1 MRKITILL
9 GVVALSAL
17 IQAVFPSVS
26 IGLVNLISGSEQTL
40 AIGDTAPL
48 LPKAADKDKPGFPH
62 VNYDDAAS
70 ALRTDASS
78 ANTGSIAGAS
88 ADFDSDGVEDL
99 VTVDAGGSITFLKGN
114 ADTIYP
120 NSPEAKQRRAEV
132 GEATAF
138 ISARPDQSVP
148 VSPDFF
154 SAGDFNADGK
164 SDVLAAARGTN
175 IIYFSAGDG
184 SGRFLPPRTIAV
196 DGQIT
201 ALETGE
207 IGRPDQQTDIAVAY
221 VNKGKS
227 FVAIYEHPES
237 AFARKPEIFALPSA
251 ARSLAIGNLDKDPY
265 GDVAAASGSALT
277 LIHGRGQVYPLD
289 LKADLDIQ
297 RPAAFVQSRHMPLS
311 IVDLVIGRFGKE
323 RGESIAVLSSD
334 GRIDLLEPLR
344 SEVAAITNEL
354 TSEEMRGLA
363 ASGMKPVGT
372 SSGNYGM
379 IKNDLPKTEA
389 EADARGQLMAD
400 ASAIKEDRE
409 KVFNDKFAA
418 LQKESAKLTPAER
431 AKKLSDDIQK
441 TLDTNARRKVAFEAT
456 LAPKPVPFSKFRIET
471 VAADPAI
478 AAAVSNGRP
487 NQLVKG
493 RFSDSGLDDLAIID
507 AVTNSIH
514 IVGKW
519 NSSQQMGRANTVS
532 ISAGAGSSAIVPMRL
547 NADALSDIVVLGSS
561 PIVMM
566 SLPAATFTVNSTD
579 ADSGGDCVTPNQV
592 CTLRRALFL
601 ANTNI
606 GGTNLIVFD
615 IPGSGVQTL
624 HPSSNFTDINKQT
637 TIDGTTQPGFAGSPL
652 IEISGDLMAGGHEG
666 LKIKASNSLVR
677 GLAINQIPSYY
688 DDDSGS
694 QIGGSGITV
703 LSTSSFPN
711 VGNVIIEGNFLGT
724 DPTGEI
730 KKGNDAN
737 GVHIFD
743 ADNNTIGGTTAQAR
757 NILSGNGNPDENKQ
771 GVGLAITGGN
781 NNFIYGNYIGT
792 NSLGNIKVGNSYGVF
807 FTGINNR
814 FGGDGFGEGNVVSGN
829 GGPENTF
836 GQCQGGGIYM
846 FGLILLEDG
855 SLQTDSNVL
864 KGNKIGTTANGV
876 GPLGN
881 CGVGVSSPADVNTTI
896 GSIAH
901 NGRNVISDN
910 GWDALYCGYASQSTF
925 GLSGACYIIGNN
937 IGTDITGTTAM
948 RNDQRNNS
956 CVGFCL
962 ITDTVWTTPSDL
974 AFVIVGSPGGT
985 SPSGD
990 CTGMCNLISGNNDPG
1005 GFGGGGLYRSGYGFV
1020 FAVNN
1025 YLGVNRSGTSAMPNR
1040 QGFNSYYGSY
1050 VFGAE
1055 LNDGNGGTIDG
1066 GNIASGNDQ
1075 SGISTTAIAGGGTFE
1090 IRGNLVGLSA
1100 DGNSPIGNGVG
1111 GSISCGI
1118 CARSFGGTSTAIG
1131 GSGNLQRNYIAAETS
1146 DPFYNGTRGTGLS
1159 ILTSAGA
1166 LSTVFNNWIGLNK
1179 SGNLAPNSGNGI
1191 EVTGDGRTKIGGYSP
1206 GEMNFIFGN
1215 GRAGIVVS
1223 QFTHPQTGISPAK
1236 NVTISRNG
1244 IGINGGLGIDL
1255 VEATQSDPFP
1265 SGVTTNDCFDADDGP
1280 NGKQNFPELFEPVIN
1295 GNGTVSIPTTFRGV
1309 PARDFTIDYYQSPAA
1324 DPSTYGEGSNYIGS
1338 INVHTDGNGFAGWTF
1353 TSPDP
1358 IIPSQLTFTAT
1369 ATDLFGNTSEFSC
1382 AAGVCTTGTFQQ
1394 ALESPE
1400 VTCIEPIV
1408 VTIDSDESDPN
1419 TADGFCDVDTS
1430 NTGLQCS
1437 LRAAIQEANARNG
1450 FDVINFDIPGGGVRA
1465 IQPMTALPTITE
1477 RVMVNGTSQPGYSDS
1492 PLIEIR
1498 DGNNAGNG
1506 IAIQTNNVTI
1516 NGLAIHRFVGADI
1529 FIQGSDN
1536 VVESCFLG
1544 IFPDGMTADNTR
1556 QAISAIAISG
1566 SSSQR
1571 NRIGGAV
1578 PANGNVIGN
1587 SDAGIFLQ
1595 GGANANTVI
1604 NNKIGTNKLGTGALA
1619 NSIGIAI
1626 AASNGNTIGGILD
1639 EDTNLISGNTTAGID
1654 ITAGSNTNRIEG
1666 NMIGTDTTGNA
1677 PLKNGFAGLVILS
1690 SAANNTIGG
1699 SNDRRN
1705 IISGNAPNNGIVI
1718 GNGAG
1723 QNTISGNYIGIN
1735 KAGTAAL
1742 PNKWGV
1748 ALLDTSNAVGS
1759 SAGPPNIVSGNEL
1772 GVVLSGESAPLS
1784 SANVINNRIG
1794 TDPSGN
1800 NAIPNRQGVVLLENV
1815 TNASISQNLIS
1826 GNTEQGILTGGITV
1840 GPSNVSISDNKI
1852 GTKQNGTDPLPNRDG
1867 VILFSGTNNSTVSG
1881 NTISGNTY
1889 SGLQLGGGGVGSQL
1903 ALDLAHILGREEL
1916 TKTLPIENNMVT
1928 GNRIGTTSSGA
1939 FGLGNGKTGVFL
1951 AVDAFNNQIG
1961 GKRSAFEGNVISG
1974 NDQTPGIG
1982 IAIGTLIFGGDFD
1995 VEDHPS
2001 GNKIQGN
2008 RIGIK
2013 SSGYAAVP
2021 NNTGIKIKLGNNNL
2035 IGGDPKNCTPDNGCN
2050 IDDYANII
2058 GGNTQQGIWLEGAF
2072 AANNSIVS
2080 NYIGVAPDGTAIG
2093 NGADGIFVNQ
2103 ALNTTI
2109 LNNTIGNSGGNGI
2122 LVDGNAPAFNEIG
2135 QQPVKRELGTPLTR
2149 ISGNTIGIF
2158 KGLGFEFSVEAPNI
2172 LAGVALSNVQ
2182 NVLVGT
2188 FQPGEPKN
2196 IISGNNGPGV
2206 LIEGPNSYS
2215 NQINNAII
2223 GTDSAGTLGIGNGG
2237 DGVKIANSSNN
2248 TIGDSS
2254 GDPGLK
2260 TTIAGNGRNGVILEG
2275 LGVQFNT
2282 LNGIDIGVIKPE
2294 LASAY
2299 LRAANGQNGIAII
2312 DAPNNTIGG
2321 ANSILGNKIS
2331 GNTLSGI
2338 LISGQGSAG
2347 NFIRRNLVGQ
2357 DPVGSAFG
2365 NTVHGIHLTSGA
2377 RNNTIGGDDPDS
2389 GNTIGGNGG
2398 SGIFVEDFEP
2408 EPRTEGTQSTQNN
2421 RFAGNKIF
2429 GNVGLGI
2436 DIFPAGVNPNDGG
2449 DGDGGPNRGQNYP
2462 EIETYYI
2469 DGNGDLIVRYLVDTD
2484 PSNANYGANGI
2495 KVEFFIS
2502 DATGQGRLPI
2512 TSSQFWTI
2520 SDYNNGGFKQINLG
2534 NAAQL
2539 GFQLGDLLTAAATD
2553 ADGNTS
2559 EFVAS
2564 GFVPSPTPSS
2574 TPTPE
2579 PVISG
2584 TITYGNAIDAP
2595 AVRFVSNALVH
2606 AAGTTISMTT
2616 GTGANGEYSLSGF
2629 DSGAYTITPS
2639 KVGGQNNAITS
2650 FDAALISQH
2659 MVGPPLPQLSGNQL
2673 SVADVSG
2680 NGNISSFDAA
2690 QIAHYVVGNTPTGS
2704 SGNWKFDPTS
2714 NFYAAITSSIADE
2727 DYSALLMGEV
2737 SGNWLD
2743 GGARPAVAL
2752 DSVEAEMPQLTIDA
2766 GTEAVI
2772 PIQIRGITNKGIISY
2787 EFDLGYDP
2795 LVITPQPLPVDLTD
2809 TISRNLTAVVNDKT
2823 PGLLRVAVYGP
2834 APIDEN
2840 GILLNLRFM
2849 AVGRVGSVSQLI
2861 WERLLFNENIKPVS
2875 VNGRIALTAK
2885 R

>member
-1 MRKITILL
+1 MRKIT
-9 GVVALSAL
+9 GL
-17 IQAVFPSVS
+17 IIVIAFL
-26 IGLVNLISGSEQTL
+26 GLVKVVYPNVSFGLMEFITGIQRASL
-40 AIGDTAPL
+40 AVENAPL
-48 LPKAADKDKPGFPH
+48 LPRVADKDKPGYPH
-62 VNYDDAAS
+62 VNYDDPLLSLPA
-70 ALRTDASS
+70 DAKSVYS
-78 ANTGSIAGAS
+78 PAVAGVT
-88 ADFDSDGVEDL
+88 ADFDFDGVQDL
-99 VTVDAGGSITFLKGN
+99 VSVDTSGKITFYKGN

-120 NSPEAKQRRAEV
+120 NSPEAKLRRAES

-138 ISARPDQSVP
+138 SKAVPDRSLP
-148 VSPDFF
+148 ISPDFI

-164 SDVLAAARGTN
+164 ADILAAARGTN
-175 IIYFSAGDG
+175 IIYCAAGDG
-184 SGRFLPPRTIAV
+184 NGRFLAPSAITV

-207 IGRPDQQTDIAVAY
+207 IGRPDQQADIAVAY
-221 VNKGKS
+221 VGKGSS
-227 FVAIYEHPES
+227 FVAVYEHPEG
-237 AFARKPEIFALPSA
+237 AFARKPEKFALPTA

-265 GDVAAASGSALT
+265 GDVAAAGGSSLT
-277 LIHGRGQVYPLD
+277 LIHGRGQAYPLD
-289 LKADLDIQ
+289 LKADLDIE
-297 RPAAFVQSRHMPLS
+297 RPSAFLQSKQMPFS
-311 IVDLVIGRFGKE
+311 IVDLAIGRFGKE
-323 RGESIAVLSSD
+323 RGESIALLSSD
-334 GRIDLLEPLR
+334 GRISLLEPRR
-344 SEVAAITNEL
+344 SDVAVTTNKL
-354 TSEEMRGLA
+354 TRDEIRQTGATSMR
-363 ASGMKPVGT
+363 PVDADI
-372 SSGNYGM
+372 GNYGM

-389 EADARGQLMAD
+389 EADERGQLMAD

-487 NQLVKG
+487 NQLIKG

-507 AVTNSIH
+507 AVTNNIH

-846 FGLILLEDG
+846 FGLISLEDG

-1025 YLGVNRSGTSAMPNR
+1025 YLGVNRSGTAALPNR

-1055 LNDGNGGTIDG
+1055 LSDGNGGTVDG

-1075 SGISTTAIAGGGTFE
+1075 SGASTTHIAGGGTFE
-1090 IRGNLVGLSA
+1090 IRGNIVGLSS
-1100 DGNSPIGNGVG
+1100 DGNTSIGNGVG
-1111 GSISCGI
+1111 GTVSCGV
-1118 CARSFGGTSTAIG
+1118 CSRSFGGTSAAIG
-1131 GSGNLQRNYIAAETS
+1131 GTGNLQRNYIAAETS
-1146 DPFYNGTRGTGLS
+1146 DPYYNGTRGTGLS
-1159 ILTSAGA
+1159 ISTFAGA
-1166 LSTVFNNWIGLNK
+1166 SVTVFNNFIGLNK
-1179 SGNLAPNSGNGI
+1179 SGNLAGNSGHGI
-1191 EVTGDGRTKIGGYSP
+1191 EASGDGRTTIGGYNP
-1206 GEMNFIFGN
+1206 GEMNFIIGN
-1215 GRAGIVVS
+1215 GRGGVVVS
-1223 QFTHPQTGISPAK
+1223 QFTHPQTGISPAR
-1236 NVTISRNG
+1236 NVTISKNA
-1244 IGINGGLGIDL
+1244 IAINGGLGIDL
-1255 VEATQSDPFP
+1255 VNATLSDPYP
-1265 SGVTTNDCFDADDGP
+1265 SGVTTNDCFDVDDGA
-1280 NGKQNFPELFEPVIN
+1280 NGYQNFPELFEAVIN
-1295 GNGTVSIPTTFRGV
+1295 GNGTVSIPTTLRSV
-1309 PARDFTIDYYQSPAA
+1309 PASQFTIDYYQSPAA

-1338 INVHTDGNGFAGWTF
+1338 VNVQTDGNGFAGFTF
-1353 TSPDP
+1353 VSANPV
-1358 IIPSQLTFTAT
+1358 IPTQLAFTAT

-1450 FDVINFDIPGGGVRA
+1450 FDVINFDIPGGGVRT

-1477 RVMVNGTSQPGYSDS
+1477 RVMVNGTSQPGYLDS

-1498 DGNNAGNG
+1498 DGNNSGNG

-1529 FIQGSDN
+1529 LIQGSDN

-1578 PANGNVIGN
+1578 SENGNVIGN
-1587 SDAGIFLQ
+1587 SEAGIFLQ

-1604 NNKIGTNKLGTGALA
+1604 NNKIGTNKIGTGSLP
-1619 NSIGIAI
+1619 NGIGIAI

-1759 SAGPPNIVSGNEL
+1759 STGPPNIVSGNEL

-1916 TKTLPIENNMVT
+1916 TKTLPIENNTVT
-1928 GNRIGTTSSGA
+1928 GNRIGTTSSGS

-1995 VEDHPS
+1995 VEDHPT

-2013 SSGYAAVP
+2013 SSGYAAVS
-2021 NNTGIKIKLGNNNL
+2021 NNIGIKIKLGNNNL
-2035 IGGDPKNCTPDNGCN
+2035 IGGDTKNCIPDNGCE

-2109 LNNTIGNSGGNGI
+2109 LNNTIGNSGANGI

-2158 KGLGFEFSVEAPNI
+2158 KGLGFEFPVEAPNV

-2237 DGVKIANSSNN
+2237 DGVKIVNSSNN
-2248 TIGDSS
+2248 IIGQGSGGITIG
-2254 GDPGLK
+2254 GNV
-2260 TTIAGNGRNGVILEG
+2260 GNGVMLEG
-2275 LGVQFNT
+2275 LGVQYNS
-2282 LNGIDIGVIKPE
+2282 LLSADIGVINHIG
-2294 LASAY
+2294 AAY
-2299 LRAANGQNGIAII
+2299 LRVANGQNGVAII
-2312 DAPNNTIGG
+2312 NAPNNTIGG
-2321 ANSILGNKIS
+2321 ANLTLGNKIS
-2331 GNTLSGI
+2331 GNTRSGI
-2338 LISGQGSAG
+2338 FVSGQGSVG
-2347 NFIRRNLVGQ
+2347 NFIRRNLVGNS
-2357 DPVGSAFG
+2357 PVGSAFG
-2365 NTVHGIHLTSGA
+2365 NTLHGIHLAGGA
-2377 RNNTIGGDDPDS
+2377 SNNIVGGDDPDA

-2398 SGIFVEDFEP
+2398 SGIFVEDGEP
-2408 EPRTEGTQSTQNN
+2408 APRTEGTQSTQNN
-2421 RFAGNKIF
+2421 RFTRNIIF
-2429 GNVGLGI
+2429 GNAGLGI
-2436 DIFPAGVNPNDGG
+2436 DIFPVGVNPNDGG
-2449 DGDGGPNRGQNYP
+2449 DGDSGPNRGQNYP
-2462 EIETYYI
+2462 EIDNFSI
-2469 DGNGDLIVRYLVDTD
+2469 DGNGDLIVFYLVDTD

-2495 KVEFFIS
+2495 KIEFFIS

-2512 TSSQFWTI
+2512 TSSEFWAI

-2539 GFQLGDLLTAAATD
+2539 GFQLGDSLTAAATD

-2564 GFVPSPTPSS
+2564 GFVPTPTPSS

-2579 PVISG
+2579 PVING

-2616 GTGANGEYSLSGF
+2616 ATGGNGEYSLSGF

-2639 KVGGQNNAITS
+2639 KAGGQNNAITS

-2659 MVGPPLPQLSGNQL
+2659 MVGPPFPQLTGNQL

-2690 QIAHYVVGNTPTGS
+2690 HIAHYVVASPPIGAT
-2704 SGNWKFDPTS
+2704 GNWKFDPLS
-2714 NFYAAITSSIADE
+2714 NFHVAVNSSIVGE
-2727 DYSALLMGEV
+2727 DYTAFLMGEV

-2743 GGARPAVAL
+2743 GGARPAKESDGSITVRAQQMIA
-2752 DSVEAEMPQLTIDA
+2752 SAKNEV
-2766 GTEAVI
+2766 VI
-2772 PIQIRGITNKGIISY
+2772 PIRVEGAANKGIIAY
-2787 EFDLGYDP
+2787 EFDLRYDP
-2795 LVITPQPLPVDLTD
+2795 FVIRPQTVPVDVAETVSSGL
-2809 TISRNLTAVVNDKT
+2809 IAVSNSET

-2834 APIDEN
+2834 TPITGN
-2840 GILLNLRFM
+2840 GLLLNLRFT
-2849 AVGRVGSVSQLI
+2849 AVGTTGSVSQLV
-2861 WERLLFNENIKPVS
+2861 WERLIFNENIRPVS
-2875 VNGRIALTAK
+2875 ASGRIELKAIP
-2885 R
+2885 